1 MFSIVKVNES
11 LGIQAW
17 KKKKKQLEVKK
28 NKADNNQ
35 ILRS

>member
-1 MFSIVKVNES
+1 MK
-11 LGIQAW
+11 AW
-17 KKKKKQLEVKK
+17 VSKPEKKKKPLEVKK